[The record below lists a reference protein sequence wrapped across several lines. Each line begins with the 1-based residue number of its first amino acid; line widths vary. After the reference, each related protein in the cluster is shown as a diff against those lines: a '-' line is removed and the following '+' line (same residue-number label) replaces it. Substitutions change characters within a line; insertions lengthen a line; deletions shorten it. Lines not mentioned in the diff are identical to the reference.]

1 MEVDGHFPGVPAQLS
16 GRAARIAHGFGDV
29 ACHEQVSLGVGVESV
44 RRGIVEHGPHPVKR
58 LGGSHVNDPS
68 VDVDDRDALPGLPP
82 GIQGGVIGFHRL
94 VGGVRIAVGMLG
106 PAGNG

>member
-1 MEVDGHFPGVPAQLS
+1 M
-16 GRAARIAHGFGDV
+16 
-29 ACHEQVSLGVGVESV
+29 ESV

-106 PAGNG
+106 PAGNGENDDVRAAVGGVHGVYDGVHVRQKIPGD